1 MKEKKKSENKKPQ
14 NRKRDWACVLFIL
27 LMSIVLCCIV
37 WGKSNEKQALGR
49 YAQREV
55 VLPKGG
61 GIYEKMFP
69 LSDGGYAL
77 YAEGNSQV
85 LVAEDGTVK
94 MVNGLWR
101 NSLNINVEYDCA
113 VSMDGDMLLAYIP
126 ILSEE
131 EYEEEKTSVSL
142 SYVYVNTSGDKYTL
156 EPYGEGFS
164 EDMEL
169 SGMAFAPDGKL
180 YIGYYS
186 GQVFCMDTETGEMH
200 FLFQAGGR
208 ISEFC
213 FFDDSMIVLDESKAW
228 LYDTVKN
235 TLLEENAVLNEFVA
249 SHQADA
255 QTSRQL
261 GNKPIVLAVG
271 GENENILYLGCR
283 TGLYRYI
290 WGGSLIEQMA
300 DGQLLSFADNSLAL
314 QSMQVLEN
322 EEFRVF
328 FKSNHMVELYF
339 DETLPIKPEHTL
351 HVYSLE
357 ENERIRYAAQLF
369 QKENPTVLVK
379 YETGMDGDNAV
390 SREDAQRK
398 LNTELLA
405 GDGPDLLVMDGLDV
419 EQYAGKGVLRKLDD
433 ILAPYM
439 EDKLVY
445 ENIVNSMRMTE
456 EEAVYALPMTVW
468 VPAWVSGREYL
479 EGEKSLWDIV
489 AALEKIREE
498 HPENVLLAIRNE
510 EDLMKKLIF
519 TSLPAWTKEDG
530 SLDTEKLEDFFQ
542 AAAQLWE
549 LNAEGMSE
557 QNWQWIQEELKDYK
571 ETNLMSAECLRLG
584 DMSDWSEHIWMQLGY
599 IYSPYPTLCTLH
611 MFRQSPDKDME
622 LWWDNYNGQA
632 QNVFI
637 GKTITGICQNAKE
650 PELAEE
656 FLKLLLSD
664 TLMDKWWLET
674 GMSITRHA
682 VEASL
687 DMNNMEYADYLG
699 ESEKSKG
706 YMYNEI
712 VWPNEEE
719 KEQFR
724 NMMESLEVFY
734 QPGSALEETALEVGI
749 RVLQRE
755 LTPEEGA
762 AEVSKKMAIEMAE

>member
-456 EEAVYALPMTVW
+456 EGAVYALPMTVW

-519 TSLPAWTKEDG
+519 TSLPAWTKE
-530 SLDTEKLEDFFQ
+530 
-542 AAAQLWE
+542 
-549 LNAEGMSE
+549 
-557 QNWQWIQEELKDYK
+557 
-571 ETNLMSAECLRLG
+571 
-584 DMSDWSEHIWMQLGY
+584 
-599 IYSPYPTLCTLH
+599 
-611 MFRQSPDKDME
+611 
-622 LWWDNYNGQA
+622 
-632 QNVFI
+632 
-637 GKTITGICQNAKE
+637 
-650 PELAEE
+650 
-656 FLKLLLSD
+656 LL
-664 TLMDKWWLET
+664 
-674 GMSITRHA
+674 
-682 VEASL
+682 V
-687 DMNNMEYADYLG
+687 
-699 ESEKSKG
+699 
-706 YMYNEI
+706 
-712 VWPNEEE
+712 
-719 KEQFR
+719 
-724 NMMESLEVFY
+724 
-734 QPGSALEETALEVGI
+734 
-749 RVLQRE
+749 
-755 LTPEEGA
+755 
-762 AEVSKKMAIEMAE
+762 